1 MAYSVNSKGQ
11 TLLCGKSIDENLRES
26 ILDPI
31 IVESGDLAS
40 GFS

>member
-11 TLLCGKSIDENLRES
+11 TLFRGKSKDENLRES

-31 IVESGDLAS
+31 IMGSGDLAS
-40 GFS
+40 